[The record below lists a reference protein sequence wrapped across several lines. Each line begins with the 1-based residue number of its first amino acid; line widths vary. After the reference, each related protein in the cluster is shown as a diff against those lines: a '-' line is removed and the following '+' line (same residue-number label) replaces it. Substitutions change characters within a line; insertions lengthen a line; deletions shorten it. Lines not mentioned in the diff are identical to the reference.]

1 MKKFWRKATAVVAT
15 VAMVCSVGMPAF
27 AAEEFIS
34 IDEYAAAIKAEGTK
48 YGIDCEVIDY
58 DPSKKI
64 TQEMLDNAIMNIN
77 VFALESQIINVD
89 NLSSIMTLESSEKQ
103 NNVTRNM
110 PVTKTVQ
117 KSFSVVHPPYG
128 SATIRA
134 DVNVTIDAQR
144 DYVITVNSIDVHE
157 AGGSVN
163 LDYWLTTNTSVIK
176 NAPSTGY
183 ITLHVDGRI
192 RFSYTEPTTGITTAY
207 TYDESHDLDIDCR

>member
-64 TQEMLDNAIMNIN
+64 TQEMLDNA
-77 VFALESQIINVD
+77 INVD

>member
-64 TQEMLDNAIMNIN
+64 TQEMLDNAIKNIN

-117 KSFSVVHPPYG
+117 KSFSVG